1 MIRQP
6 RSSPASA
13 LKAILCTLQ
22 VEAAVTF
29 LLTHSDTITVNGRF
43 IPTFARPKPPFGAGW
58 TFQHAGLAACS
69 AAKKGQLLRAPQCC
83 SEKDR
88 KSTNK
93 GQHGA
98 ELAFWGPSLHERSCD
113 WWANGRSLSLMQMSG
128 GRRKR
133 DETERPRCL
142 AELSWIRYWRILD
155 FFFFLKNICLFLWT
169 FSAALILL
177 SPCPL
182 CTNYLSENC
191 MCNPALSI
199 YTACTKN
206 NYWDSL
212 RRWDVIV
219 LWDHI
224 KHTIIKWFAR

>member
-43 IPTFARPKPPFGAGW
+43 IATFARPKPPFGAGW

-113 WWANGRSLSLMQMSG
+113 WWANGRSLSLMQIRAD
-128 GRRKR
+128 GRWKR
-133 DETERPRCL
+133 DETELPRCL

-155 FFFFLKNICLFLWT
+155 FFFFPQEHLSVFMNF
-169 FSAALILL
+169 FS
-177 SPCPL
+177 SF
-182 CTNYLSENC
+182 
-191 MCNPALSI
+191 SI
-199 YTACTKN
+199 T
-206 NYWDSL
+206 
-212 RRWDVIV
+212 
-219 LWDHI
+219 
-224 KHTIIKWFAR
+224 

>member
-113 WWANGRSLSLMQMSG
+113 WWANGRSLSLMQIRAVG
-128 GRRKR
+128 EGR
-133 DETERPRCL
+133 ETRRSFHVAWRNCREFVIGVF
-142 AELSWIRYWRILD
+142 WI
-155 FFFFLKNICLFLWT
+155 FFFSSRTFVCFYELFQQL
-169 FSAALILL
+169 
-177 SPCPL
+177 
-182 CTNYLSENC
+182 
-191 MCNPALSI
+191 
-199 YTACTKN
+199 
-206 NYWDSL
+206 
-212 RRWDVIV
+212 
-219 LWDHI
+219 
-224 KHTIIKWFAR
+224 

>member
-1 MIRQP
+1 MLLWEGQEEHKQRAA
-6 RSSPASA
+6 RSRTGF
-13 LKAILCTLQ
+13 LGAI
-22 VEAAVTF
+22 
-29 LLTHSDTITVNGRF
+29 I
-43 IPTFARPKPPFGAGW
+43 AREVMWLMGEWPF
-58 TFQHAGLAACS
+58 FVSHAD
-69 AAKKGQLLRAPQCC
+69 K
-83 SEKDR
+83 
-88 KSTNK
+88 
-93 GQHGA
+93 
-98 ELAFWGPSLHERSCD
+98 
-113 WWANGRSLSLMQMSG
+113 SG

-133 DETERPRCL
+133 DETELPRCL
-142 AELSWIRYWRILD
+142 AELSWSRYWRILD

-224 KHTIIKWFAR
+224 KHTIIKCFAR